1 VTLCLRPGSSTRK
14 VVAAAKGQEIP
25 VQRVTSWT
33 AECDRR
39 GRDVDDS
46 VNVIDVDPLPRDSSA
61 DIWFVVMV
69 GGNNFDP
76 RARYLANV
84 MRRHLRGEHRTG
96 ASNVSV
102 SVRLDMSL
110 STSGPSP
117 TFARCHEALWAS
129 LTDYSGIFP
138 SAASM
143 HGLNAPIN
151 ACAAMMG
158 ERARFPAMR
167 RPLLALAGARPSG
180 ITTTG
185 LPDASRV
192 EMRPEQES

>member
-61 DIWFVVMV
+61 DIWFVAMV

-76 RARYLANV
+76 RARYLANI

-96 ASNVSV
+96 DSNVSV

-110 STSGPSP
+110 STSGPQP
-117 TFARCHEALWAS
+117 
-129 LTDYSGIFP
+129 
-138 SAASM
+138 
-143 HGLNAPIN
+143 NV
-151 ACAAMMG
+151 
-158 ERARFPAMR
+158 
-167 RPLLALAGARPSG
+167 RPLPRGSMGQFNRLFRD
-180 ITTTG
+180 
-185 LPDASRV
+185 LPVCSIDAWPQCSDQRV
-192 EMRPEQES
+192 RRDDG